1 MSIYLPN
8 ESELDMM
15 RAILLVEQW
24 NLGLYKNALSMDG
37 SLSMLLVQEM
47 PSGAGRTYAQKALT
61 MDFAAALAANK
72 WYLSLNSSGKAEGA
86 YHNSYLEWDFAAAD
100 VADINTVQ
108 GVFAFIWVV
117 PFDAGQSE
125 GPIKVGDT
133 ITGFTSAATGV
144 VTGVLVSSGSWAGD
158 DAAGLLF
165 IKAKTGTF
173 QNNEELRVGGVKWAT
188 SDTGTIFAGDAH
200 KKLVFLEEL
209 PDPKLI
215 DTAGQKIRVTLKW
228 TLSTA

>member
-24 NLGLYKNALSMDG
+24 NLGLYKNVLSMDG
-37 SLSMLLVQEM
+37 SLNMLLVEEM
-47 PSGAGRTYAQKALT
+47 PTGGSRGYLQKALT
-61 MDFAAALAANK
+61 MDFAGVATANK
-72 WYLSLNSSGKAEGA
+72 WFLALNGSGKAEAA
-86 YHNSYLEWDFAAAD
+86 YHNTYLEWEFNSYD
-100 VADINTVQ
+100 VADVNTVQ
-108 GVFAFIWVV
+108 GVFAFIWQV

-133 ITGFTSAATGV
+133 ITGHTSAATGI
-144 VTGVLVSSGSWAGD
+144 VTGVLVTSGAWTTD

-165 IKAKTGTF
+165 IKSKTGTF
-173 QNNEELRVGGVKWAT
+173 QDNEELWVGGVKWAV
-188 SDTGTIFAGDAH
+188 SNTGTLFAGDAH

-215 DTAGQKIRVTLKW
+215 DTAGQKIRVNLKW
-228 TLSTA
+228 TLSTG